1 MEFIK
6 WAIFFLLIPA
16 VTFGQTIH
24 VDSNRIVYKGTVKLD
39 SVNKEE
45 LFARAKYA
53 IFNNVKEGKHSI
65 VTDNK
70 EKGIISAKGSIKLAS
85 PYHIIKK
92 VEYIL
97 ELSVDD
103 GKYEYHIDS
112 VSIKQVERGGKTTR
126 IYSEELL
133 KGLDVTVS
141 GFVPG
146 SAIVEK
152 QVNEIDMNFQK
163 LIDLVSAD
171 MERISF
177 VKRE

>member
-6 WAIFFLLIPA
+6 WAIFFLLISGVA
-16 VTFGQTIH
+16 FGQTVH
-24 VDSNRIVYKGTVKLD
+24 VDSNRIVYRGTVKLD
-39 SVNKEE
+39 SVNREE

-53 IFNNVKEGKHSI
+53 IFNNVKEGKVSI

-103 GKYEYHIDS
+103 GKYEYRIDS

-152 QVNEIDMNFQK
+152 QLNEIDMNFQK

>member
-6 WAIFFLLIPA
+6 WAIFFLLISGVA
-16 VTFGQTIH
+16 FGQTVH
-24 VDSNRIVYKGTVKLD
+24 VDSNRIVYRGTVKLD
-39 SVNKEE
+39 SVNREE

-53 IFNNVKEGKHSI
+53 IFNNVKEGKVSI

-85 PYHIIKK
+85 SYHIIKK
-92 VEYIL
+92 IEYIL

-103 GKYEYHIDS
+103 GKYEYRIDS

-152 QVNEIDMNFQK
+152 QLNEIDMNFQK

>member
-1 MEFIK
+1 MKYIIQV
-6 WAIFFLLIPA
+6 IFFLGIPA
-16 VTFGQTIH
+16 LTFGQTIH
-24 VDSNRIVYKGTVKLD
+24 IDSNRIVYKGTVKLD

-45 LFARAKYA
+45 LFARARNA
-53 IFNNVKEGKHSI
+53 IFNNVKEGKDSI

-85 PYHIIKK
+85 PYHIIKT

-103 GKYEYHIDS
+103 GKYEYRIDS

-133 KGLDVTVS
+133 IGLDVTVS
-141 GFVPG
+141 GFVPESG
-146 SAIVEK
+146 NVEK

-163 LIDLVSAD
+163 LIALVSAD
-171 MERISF
+171 MQRLSV
-177 VKRE
+177 VKME

>member
-6 WAIFFLLIPA
+6 QIIFFLLIPT
-16 VTFGQTIH
+16 VTFGQTVH
-24 VDSNRIVYKGTVKLD
+24 LDSNRILYKGTVKLD
-39 SVNKEE
+39 TINKER
-45 LFARAKYA
+45 LFARARNA
-53 IFNNVKEGKHSI
+53 IFNNVKEGKDSI
-65 VTDNK
+65 VTDSK
-70 EKGIISAKGSIKLAS
+70 EKGIISAKGSIRLAS

-103 GKYEYHIDS
+103 GKYEYRIDS
-112 VSIKQVERGGKTTR
+112 VYIKQVERGGKTTR

-146 SAIVEK
+146 SANVEK
-152 QVNEIDMNFQK
+152 QLNEIDMNFQK
-163 LIDLVSAD
+163 LIDLVNND
-171 MERISF
+171 MKKTT
-177 VKRE
+177 VGKNP